1 MQQQQRQRTIHSFFR
16 KSSPEN
22 GNNSGVSA
30 SNSENRLKGRDLARF
45 AVKQERI
52 DAEEARVPLAGDRP
66 AEDVFGTDTPPEKL
80 PRKVLPEKSSESGAD
95 GRSSLFSSIMHK
107 FCKNEKSA
115 ESDERRNEEDSV
127 AKDRPAS
134 CEIGAIQGLTDQQ
147 NLSRC
152 FHKDEVTE
160 VSNYVDKVSSQLET
174 CDDSLG
180 PETPAMQS
188 LGSRLKRIQDEGVI
202 NGDKTASNLL
212 NSSKRMKLLQELDF
226 ENGKDMDVSEKVS
239 SKFDWLNPS
248 SIKDK
253 NGNRPCDVLYDK
265 RTLYIP
271 PVVLGKMSASQKQYW
286 TVKCQYM
293 DVLLF
298 FKVGKFYEL
307 YELDAEIAHKELD
320 WKMTFSGVG
329 KCRQVG
335 ISESGIDD
343 AVQKLISRGYKVG
356 RIEQLETSD
365 QAKMRGG
372 ASVIQR
378 KLVQV
383 ITPSTVTEGSIG
395 PEAINLLSIKEICKR
410 SGSENGMTVY
420 GFAFVDSASLK
431 FWVGSISDDASG
443 ASLGA
448 LLMQVSPKE
457 VIYEGRGLSKE
468 AQKALK
474 KYSSGTNSLQL
485 TPTITDFMDASEVR
499 NLIQAKGYFTG
510 SFGSLGWDSALDSDI
525 HQDLTVCALGGLVSY
540 LSRLMLDD
548 VLRNGDISFYHVY
561 SGSLRMDGQSLAN
574 LEIFCNNADGGTKG
588 TLYKY
593 LDSCITSSGKRL
605 LRSWIC
611 HPLKDVGEIN
621 CRLNAVEE
629 LISHPEV
636 ILLVAEYLRKLPDME
651 RLLGRV
657 RAAVGSSTSLLV
669 PLIGEKM
676 LKQRVKCFCSLVKG
690 LRVGVDF
697 LSILHEK
704 EHELSS
710 LSKVLDVPSLNGSD
724 GLDGLLSQ
732 FEAAVDSE
740 FSNVQEQA
748 ISGSDAETLS
758 ALTELFIENSTKWYQ
773 VIHALSRIDVLRS
786 FAVAVNCSCGSMYRP
801 VFLPASSGSSSCKG
815 SGGPLLKIK
824 GLWHPYAS
832 LGANVGIIVPNDIH
846 LGGDSKECSPRTL
859 LLTGPNMGGKSTLL
873 RATCLAVILAQLGCY
888 VPCEM
893 CMLTPVDIIFTRLG
907 ATDRIMTGE
916 STFFIECTETASVL
930 QNATCDSLVIL
941 DELGRG
947 TSTFDGYAIAYA
959 VFRHLVENVKC
970 RLLFATHYHSLT
982 KEFASHPNVTSQHMA
997 CALRPNDGSSSIDDK
1012 ELIFLYRL
1020 SPGACPESYG
1030 LQVALMAGIS
1040 RNVVEVAAK
1049 ASQWLKGSI
1058 GKNFRSSEKRSEF
1071 STLHEEWL
1079 KSLLCAARDSERGFD
1094 EDACDTLLCL
1104 YHELKNFYETGN

>member
-1 MQQQQRQRTIHSFFR
+1 
-16 KSSPEN
+16 
-22 GNNSGVSA
+22 
-30 SNSENRLKGRDLARF
+30 
-45 AVKQERI
+45 
-52 DAEEARVPLAGDRP
+52 
-66 AEDVFGTDTPPEKL
+66 
-80 PRKVLPEKSSESGAD
+80 
-95 GRSSLFSSIMHK
+95 
-107 FCKNEKSA
+107 
-115 ESDERRNEEDSV
+115 
-127 AKDRPAS
+127 
-134 CEIGAIQGLTDQQ
+134 
-147 NLSRC
+147 
-152 FHKDEVTE
+152 
-160 VSNYVDKVSSQLET
+160 
-174 CDDSLG
+174 
-180 PETPAMQS
+180 
-188 LGSRLKRIQDEGVI
+188 
-202 NGDKTASNLL
+202 
-212 NSSKRMKLLQELDF
+212 
-226 ENGKDMDVSEKVS
+226 
-239 SKFDWLNPS
+239 
-248 SIKDK
+248 
-253 NGNRPCDVLYDK
+253 
-265 RTLYIP
+265 
-271 PVVLGKMSASQKQYW
+271 
-286 TVKCQYM
+286 
-293 DVLLF
+293 
-298 FKVGKFYEL
+298 
-307 YELDAEIAHKELD
+307 
-320 WKMTFSGVG
+320 MTFSGVG

-343 AVQKLISRGYKVG
+343 AVQKLIYRGYKVG

-365 QAKMRGG
+365 QAKIRGG

-395 PEAINLLSIKEICKR
+395 PEAINLLSIKEVMLWDIISFSQKYCCLWFSLLGYDPKNPRCKCNYCGQDYACDTKNGTSSLWATFKKCKRNPCRVVDKDRNLLRYLKGISSEASLVPVGLSEEEFRMACAEMIVLDQLPFSMVEGEGFKRFCSVVQPQLHPPSSVIVAQDRLFQQYSEPDSIVFESQASGESQLSREDVDGAPRKYLQEPKEDPLRENFDILCWWKANSNKYKVLSQVARDILAIPVSTVISKLAFNSGIHTLDPFRSSLSPRMAEALMFIYMFLVIAR

-485 TPTITDFMDASEVR
+485 TPTNTDFMDASEVR
-499 NLIQAKGYFTG
+499 NLIQDKGYFTG
-510 SFGSLGWDSALDSDI
+510 SFGSLGWDSALDGDI
-525 HQDLTVCALGGLVSY
+525 HQDLGVCALGGLVSH

-548 VLRNGDISFYHVY
+548 VLRNGDISSYHIY
-561 SGSLRMDGQSLAN
+561 SGSLRIDGQSLAN
-574 LEIFCNNADGGTKG
+574 LEIFCNNADGGRKG
-588 TLYKY
+588 TMYKY

-621 CRLNAVEE
+621 RRLNAVEE
-629 LISHPEV
+629 FISHPEV

-676 LKQRVKCFCSLVKG
+676 LKQRIKCFCSLVKG
-690 LRVGVDF
+690 LRVGVDL

-704 EHELSS
+704 DHELSS

-732 FEAAVDSE
+732 FEAAADSE
-740 FSNVQEQA
+740 FSNVQGQA

-773 VIHALSRIDVLRS
+773 VIHALSCIDVLRS
-786 FAVAVNCSCGSMYRP
+786 FAVAVNSSCGSMCRP
-801 VFLPASSGSSSCKG
+801 VFLHASSGT
-815 SGGPLLKIK
+815 GGPLLKTK

-832 LGANVGIIVPNDIH
+832 LGANVGTIVPNDIH
-846 LGGDSKECSPRTL
+846 LGGDSPRTL

-873 RATCLAVILAQLGCY
+873 RATCLAVILAQVYLCLELKLGCY

-959 VFRHLVENVKC
+959 VHKKIMGRCPQCNWCSGKAVAMHLSVFPGSWGWGRLMDSCGISRDLVFRHLVENVKC

-982 KEFASHPNVTSQHMA
+982 KEFASHPNVISQHMA

-1040 RNVVEVAAK
+1040 KNVVEVAAK

-1058 GKNFRSSEKRSEF
+1058 GKNFRSSEQRSEF
-1071 STLHEEWL
+1071 STLHEEWV
-1079 KSLLCAARDSERGFD
+1079 KSLLCVARDSGRSFD

-1104 YHELKNFYETGN
+1104 YHELKNFYQIGN